1 MKLNRRSAIGAM
13 IGGASTAPQVAKK
26 FKSEI
31 MNAEI
36 MNEESKFQNSLFK
49 GETDYPKEISPEGI
63 FKMEVDKYNQHL
75 KYLNKLS
82 TGDFSDC
89 WEGKQINDYI
99 DEYKISARITHIN
112 SLKSVSQVNKERIEY
127 EKRIEQMKTRW
138 IEGAIEQLKN
148 LVYPTRRK

>member
-49 GETDYPKEISPEGI
+49 GETDYPKEISPEG
-63 FKMEVDKYNQHL
+63 
-75 KYLNKLS
+75 
-82 TGDFSDC
+82 
-89 WEGKQINDYI
+89 
-99 DEYKISARITHIN
+99 
-112 SLKSVSQVNKERIEY
+112 
-127 EKRIEQMKTRW
+127 
-138 IEGAIEQLKN
+138 AIEQLKN
-148 LVYPTRRK
+148 LAYPTRRK